1 MSGLEKLNG
10 LSTSCVLMVMFW
22 KSVLLSSLMLTA
34 FALGGCKQRE
44 QPPTAAAAETNR
56 QVFEVKGEIKE
67 IKPNGRTAVI
77 KHEEIPDFMP
87 AMTMDLDVK
96 DARELSGLKAGDQ
109 ISFRMVVT
117 SDDGWIENVRRLAS
131 TAPTNAGQT
140 ISINSTNGTNAG
152 PLSFRRSPIVEP
164 LNVGDAIPD
173 YKFTNQLGAPLS
185 LGQFKGQALGL
196 TFIFTRCP
204 FPTFCPRMN
213 QNFQKAERQLKAN
226 AAVTNWMLLSVSF
239 DPAWDTPERLRK
251 YATPYVSDTNRWQF
265 VTSDMWTVD
274 GITEQFGMTF
284 YRDTPTSLPN
294 HNLRTVVIDTRGQI
308 QKVFTGNEWT
318 PEEFVEEMAK
328 AAAVK

>member
-1 MSGLEKLNG
+1 M
-10 LSTSCVLMVMFW
+10 LMFR
-22 KSVLLSSLMLTA
+22 KNVLLGSLLLAA
-34 FALGGCKQRE
+34 FALSGCKQE
-44 QPPTAAAAETNR
+44 QQPPRPAMVADTNR
-56 QVFEVKGEIKE
+56 QVFEVKGELKE

-77 KHEEIPDFMP
+77 KHEEIPDYMP

-96 DARELSGLKAGDQ
+96 DTRELSGLKAGDL

-117 SDDGWIENVRRLAS
+117 SDDGWIENVRKLAAATPQDPGKS
-131 TAPTNAGQT
+131 
-140 ISINSTNGTNAG
+140 ISIDSTNGTNAG
-152 PLSFRRSPIVEP
+152 PLTFRRSPMVEP
-164 LNVGDAIPD
+164 LNVGDAMPD
-173 YKFTNQLGAPLS
+173 YKFTNQFGAPLS
-185 LGQFKGQALGL
+185 LAQFKGQALGL

-213 QNFQKAERQLKAN
+213 QNFQKAESLLKAKT
-226 AAVTNWMLLSVSF
+226 ATTNWMLLSISF

-265 VTSDMWTVD
+265 ATSDMWTID

-294 HNLRTVVIDTRGQI
+294 HNLRTVVIDTHGRV